1 MLGVPRGLLVTVA
14 GVRTETGN
22 PPNTVRK
29 LGTRAGEKKKA
40 RMVVC
45 MSMLGISGASSV
57 NVLVLGLFTGARCLD
72 STMILG

>member
-1 MLGVPRGLLVTVA
+1 MTAA
-14 GVRTETGN
+14 GAKTATGS
-22 PPNTVRK
+22 PPTTVRN
-29 LGTRAGEKKKA
+29 LGTKSGEKKKA